1 MDGVN
6 LIKQAFSTN
15 AVKTSA
21 SNSKL
26 MNTNSSF
33 TDFMGKT
40 SVQTTAD
47 TKNNTAQTSGNG
59 YEQYKY
65 TEKNIQASDKTP
77 DQIKMDD
84 VAQSVDDMK
93 DELISTVA
101 EDLNVSEDDLLTA
114 MENLGLVWTD
124 LLNQQNLADVAVE
137 LNISAEP
144 TELLLN
150 SDFQN
155 ALMDVNQ
162 LVTDAAAELGMDAD
176 QFTDI
181 VAQMTQVEP
190 EDAAMFGNIIDNA
203 LGNVQQKP
211 EEDNAVNFVSD
222 AESDA
227 VSEAEPDQTS
237 EPVKLTVDDT
247 AGYNQQ
253 ETETSEE
260 FSNSDSN
267 DDRTGRESLGAERNT
282 GEVLVAQDS
291 GINVLADLDV
301 DTVNPEPEAYVSTD
315 TAELINQ
322 VVDNIKLNVSQETT
336 SIEMQLNP
344 ENLGKVYVHLSSK
357 EGTVNAQFT
366 ATNEVVREALEAQV
380 AALKEN
386 LNQAGVKVDA
396 VEVTVSSHEFE
407 RNLEQDQSREEQEG
421 EYQEAA
427 AKQRRRNINM
437 SSLDELE
444 GLMTEEES
452 LVAQMMRDNGNSV
465 DMTV

>member
-21 SNSKL
+21 GNSKL

-40 SVQTTAD
+40 SVQTTTD
-47 TKNNTAQTSGNG
+47 TKNNTARTSGNG

-137 LNISAEP
+137 LNISADP

-162 LVTDAAAELGMDAD
+162 LVTDAATELGMDAD

-190 EDAAMFGNIIDNA
+190 EDAAMFGDIIDNA
-203 LGNVQQKP
+203 LDNVLQKP
-211 EEDNAVNFVSD
+211 EDSAVNPANNVKTD
-222 AESDA
+222 TAAEL
-227 VSEAEPDQTS
+227 EPEQTGEPAE
-237 EPVKLTVDDT
+237 LTVDDT
-247 AGYNQQ
+247 SGFSRQNTDTSNESMDSAGDGGTKRDYSG
-253 ETETSEE
+253 T
-260 FSNSDSN
+260 
-267 DDRTGRESLGAERNT
+267 ERNT
-282 GEVLVAQDS
+282 GEILLTQDS
-291 GINVLADLDV
+291 DIELLADYNVEDI
-301 DTVNPEPEAYVSTD
+301 DTEPKSYISTD

-322 VVDNIKLNVSQETT
+322 IVDNIKLGLSQETT

-366 ATNEVVREALEAQV
+366 ATNEVVKEALEAQLV
-380 AALKEN
+380 TLREN

-396 VEVTVSSHEFE
+396 VEVTVSSHGFE
-407 RNLEQDQSREEQEG
+407 KNLEQDQSREEQEG
-421 EYQEAA
+421 GYQEKASR
-427 AKQRRRNINM
+427 QRRRNINM
-437 SSLDELE
+437 SSLDELT
-444 GLMTEEES
+444 GVMTEEES

-465 DMTV
+465 DMIV